1 MASGIWHL
9 ACQTYALKLFNFHR
23 SLNQTQ
29 FLFSS
34 ARSFR
39 VAKSETF
46 SVGLSPR
53 SRRLPLLFKFSG
65 LPSLS
70 GLLRLFR
77 FPKSALF
84 FVVLLLSY
92 SQGSVALTA
101 QTSRAI
107 EGTAPYLTFDGGRT
121 KVTDTDSLLYIRL
134 QDGTR
139 YTPSTNP
146 SSSRNPIR
154 LPYAGSILHDI
165 GMLVPSSVS
174 QSNGAYTVSLS
185 DLVTR
190 YNYWR
195 DDDGDGQG
203 ANGVTATGD
212 ISVSFTDKDGNTVS
226 RIDRLS
232 KCRAPYKVTLRST
245 GGSLTT
251 QYGVPR
257 SSSFSG
263 ATVDYYIN
271 PYEDTGVCYFVRY
284 ARPNLSYGTNN
295 YAGPSWIWNPSGGF
309 LTQSND
315 PSYYYENFPTTG
327 ADGLYFYLTID
338 GANASQFTWSVVTD
352 GDITATVDS
361 YGKVTLHGPRASS
374 AQINSDSPSPLDVP
388 DLPQK
393 FELVGRDSSGNE
405 VRYGFVL
412 KQWFVNRGNNES
424 SQSNQSTWCRG
435 LGYRLPQIKDLVKYG
450 CTSLTGEPC
459 SGSNNYTRIIDYG
472 FFGEWGRMN
481 YYADAGFGGYYW
493 TSDASGSRGF
503 AVRSSLGGV
512 DSFGVFVSL
521 SGVCTAP

>member
-23 SLNQTQ
+23 SRNQTQ

-34 ARSFR
+34 PGSFR
-39 VAKSETF
+39 VAKSETL
-46 SVGLSPR
+46 SAGLSPR

-107 EGTAPYLTFDGGRT
+107 EGSAPYLTFDGGRT

-174 QSNGAYTVSLS
+174 QSNGIYTVSLS

-195 DDDGDGQG
+195 DDDGDEP
-203 ANGVTATGD
+203 AVNGISGD

-245 GGSLTT
+245 GVSLTT

-271 PYEDTGVCYFVRY
+271 PYEDTGVCYFVTS
-284 ARPNLSYGTNN
+284 AKPNLTWGSGE
-295 YAGPSWIWNPSGGF
+295 YAGPSWLWRYGSGF
-309 LTQSND
+309 LTQSTD
-315 PSYYYENFPTTG
+315 SSSYGQNFPTTG
-327 ADGLYFYLTID
+327 ADGLYFYLAMPT
-338 GANASQFTWSVVTD
+338 GVNASQLTWSVVTD

-361 YGKVTLHGPRASS
+361 NGKVTLHGPRASS
-374 AQINSDSPSPLDVP
+374 AQINSDNPNPLDVP

-393 FELVGRDSSGNE
+393 FELVGRDSRGNE

-412 KQWFVNRGNNES
+412 KRWFVNRGNKDDTKA
-424 SQSNQSTWCRG
+424 NQFTWCSR
-435 LGYRLPQIKDLVKYG
+435 LGYRLSQMKELVKYG
-450 CTSLTGEPC
+450 CIGLDGLPC
-459 SGSNNYTRIIDYG
+459 PSSNNYRRGIDYG
-472 FFGEWGRMN
+472 FFGEWGAMGH
-481 YYADAGFGGYYW
+481 YAGAGFGYDYW
-493 TSDASGSRGF
+493 TSDAAGSDGF
-503 AVRSSLGGV
+503 TVSSYLGTAFSRS
-512 DSFGVFVSL
+512 VSYTHPA
-521 SGVCTAP
+521 VCTAP

>member
-1 MASGIWHL
+1 METSSE
-9 ACQTYALKLFNFHR
+9 TALVR
-23 SLNQTQ
+23 
-29 FLFSS
+29 SS
-34 ARSFR
+34 A
-39 VAKSETF
+39 TC
-46 SVGLSPR
+46 SVKLSSISKWLLGP
-53 SRRLPLLFKFSG
+53 PLLSKPPLWFR
-65 LPSLS
+65 PSL
-70 GLLRLFR
+70 LF
-77 FPKSALF
+77 KSALF
-84 FVVLLLSY
+84 FALLFLLSY

-107 EGTAPYLTFDGGRT
+107 EGSAPYLTFDGGRT

-212 ISVSFTDKDGNTVS
+212 ISVSFRDKDGNTVS

-271 PYEDTGVCYFVRY
+271 PYEDTGVCYFVKF
-284 ARPNLSYGTNN
+284 ARPDLEYGNGD
-295 YAGPSWIWNPSGGF
+295 YAGPSRIWNPNKGF
-309 LTQSND
+309 FTQSNN
-315 PSYYYENFPTTG
+315 PSYYYANFPTTG
-327 ADGLYFYLTID
+327 ADGLYFYLLID

-352 GDITATVDS
+352 GDITATVDGR
-361 YGKVTLHGPRASS
+361 GKVTLHGPRASS
-374 AQINSDSPSPLDVP
+374 AQINSDSPNPLDVP
-388 DLPQK
+388 DLPQR

-412 KQWFVNRGNNES
+412 KQWFVNRGNKRGTQPNHS
-424 SQSNQSTWCRG
+424 SWCRG
-435 LGYRLPQIKDLVKYG
+435 LGYRLPQIKDLVKFG
-450 CTSLTGEPC
+450 CTGLDGLPC
-459 SGSNNYTRIIDYG
+459 SDTSNHYMRIIDYG
-472 FFGEWGRMN
+472 FFGEWGRIYN
-481 YYADAGFGGYYW
+481 YADAGFVNHNHW
-493 TSDASGSRGF
+493 TSDASGSNGFYVSSGSGHVDSVNVSVNIF
-503 AVRSSLGGV
+503 AV
-512 DSFGVFVSL
+512 
-521 SGVCTAP
+521 CTTP

>member
-1 MASGIWHL
+1 M
-9 ACQTYALKLFNFHR
+9 
-23 SLNQTQ
+23 
-29 FLFSS
+29 
-34 ARSFR
+34 
-39 VAKSETF
+39 
-46 SVGLSPR
+46 
-53 SRRLPLLFKFSG
+53 
-65 LPSLS
+65 
-70 GLLRLFR
+70 
-77 FPKSALF
+77 
-84 FVVLLLSY
+84 
-92 SQGSVALTA
+92 ALTA
-101 QTSRAI
+101 HTSRAI
-107 EGTAPYLTFDGGRT
+107 EGSAPYLTFDGGRT

-195 DDDGDGQG
+195 DDDGDEP
-203 ANGVTATGD
+203 AVNGISGD
-212 ISVSFTDKDGNTVS
+212 ISVSFTDKNGNTVS

-271 PYEDTGVCYFVRY
+271 PYEDTGSCYFVQY
-284 ARPNLSYGTNN
+284 ALPNRIWGRDEH
-295 YAGPSWIWNPSGGF
+295 AGPSWIWSYDSGF
-309 LTQSND
+309 RTQSTD

-327 ADGLYFYLTID
+327 ADGLYFDLAMPT
-338 GANASQFTWSVVTD
+338 GVNASQLTWSVVTD
-352 GDITATVDS
+352 GDITATVDR
-361 YGKVTLHGPRASS
+361 GRVTLHGPRASS
-374 AQINSDSPSPLDVP
+374 AQINSDNPNPLDVP

-393 FELVGRDSSGNE
+393 FELVGRDSRGNE

-412 KQWFVNRGNNES
+412 KQWFVNRGNKDDTKA
-424 SQSNQSTWCRG
+424 NQSTWCSS
-435 LGYRLPQIKDLVKYG
+435 LGYHLPQMKDLFHFG
-450 CTSLTGEPC
+450 CIGLDGLPC
-459 SGSNNYTRIIDYG
+459 SGTRNNYRRLIGCG
-472 FFGEWGRMN
+472 FFGEWGAMGH
-481 YYADAGFGGYYW
+481 YAGAGFGYRYW
-493 TSDASGSRGF
+493 TGEAAGSDGFIVSSYLGTASRVSASGSNH
-503 AVRSSLGGV
+503 A
-512 DSFGVFVSL
+512 
-521 SGVCTAP
+521 VCTAP